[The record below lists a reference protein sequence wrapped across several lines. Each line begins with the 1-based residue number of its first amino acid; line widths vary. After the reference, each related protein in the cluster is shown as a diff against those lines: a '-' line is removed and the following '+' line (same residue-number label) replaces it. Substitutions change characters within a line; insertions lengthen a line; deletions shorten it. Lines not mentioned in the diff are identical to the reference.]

1 MQRPSQQAAASTLD
15 PRVRQPRLE
24 SKRRRRADAG
34 EILPLPVFRYRRL
47 RIQWGTLLP
56 RNGGGELTQVRF
68 CRYRFSATGD
78 LGYNGVPSYLER
90 KKSLE

>member
-24 SKRRRRADAG
+24 PKRRRRADAG

-56 RNGGGELTQVRF
+56 RNGGGELLDGGEGARGVRHNIKAWVLVIQH
-68 CRYRFSATGD
+68 CGIAAG
-78 LGYNGVPSYLER
+78 LNG
-90 KKSLE
+90 

>member
-34 EILPLPVFRYRRL
+34 EVLPLPVFRYRRL
-47 RIQWGTLLP
+47 RIQGDQGRGGLGCSSLYEHTLIVNSKIVL
-56 RNGGGELTQVRF
+56 LIVRVSF
-68 CRYRFSATGD
+68 VKIESK
-78 LGYNGVPSYLER
+78 VPDWF
-90 KKSLE
+90 